1 MKLKNQLIPFSY
13 EGNTVRALSVG
24 GEPWFV
30 LGDLLRSLGISRR
43 PAAVIER
50 LDDDVRQTYPIPDA
64 VGRVQKTHIVSEAGL
79 YDVIMRSDSPAARPF
94 RRWVTH
100 EVLPAIRRHGGYL
113 TPTKV
118 EEVLSD
124 PDTIILLATQ
134 LKDERKRRAEL
145 ESQVEADAPKVLFAD
160 SVASSASSI
169 LVGDLAKILRG
180 NGVEIGGIRLFAW
193 MRERGFLVRR
203 RGSDY
208 NMPTQYAMERG
219 LFEIKETAITHA
231 DGHVTV
237 SKTPKVTGKGQQYFI
252 NKFLGRAAA

>member
-1 MKLKNQLIPFSY
+1 MANAVALFDY
-13 EGNTVRALSVG
+13 EGNTIRTLSVV

-30 LGDLLRSLGISRR
+30 AADIAKVLGYRDAHNMIR
-43 PAAVIER
+43 R
-50 LDDDVRQTYPIPDA
+50 LDENEKGTHLLSTP
-64 VGRVQKTHIVSEAGL
+64 GGNQKVAAISEPGL
-79 YDVIMRSDSPAARPF
+79 YSAIFGSKVEGAKAF
-94 RRWVTH
+94 KNWVTH

-113 TPTKV
+113 TPAKV

-134 LKDERKRRAEL
+134 LKDERKRRVEL
-145 ESQVEADAPKVLFAD
+145 ESRAEADAPKVLFAD

-252 NKFLGRAAA
+252 NKFLGREAA

>member
-1 MKLKNQLIPFSY
+1 MKLNNRLIPFDY
-13 EGNTVRALSVG
+13 EGNTVRALSVD

-30 LGDLLRSLGISRR
+30 AADVAKTLGYASAKDFVRGVDEEDKGRHNLPTPSGSQSVTIIS
-43 PAAVIER
+43 E
-50 LDDDVRQTYPIPDA
+50 
-64 VGRVQKTHIVSEAGL
+64 GGL
-79 YDVIMRSDSPAARPF
+79 YTAIVKSRTERARPF

-113 TPTKV
+113 TPAKV

-160 SVASSASSI
+160 SVASSKSSI

-180 NGVEIGGIRLFAW
+180 NGVEIGGTRLFAW

-208 NMPTQYAMERG
+208 NTPTQYAMERG

>member
-13 EGNTVRALSVG
+13 EGNTIRTLSVDDG
-24 GEPWFV
+24 PWFV
-30 LGDLLRSLGISRR
+30 AADIAKALGYASAKDFVRGVDEEDKGRHNLPTPSGDQSVTIIS
-43 PAAVIER
+43 E
-50 LDDDVRQTYPIPDA
+50 
-64 VGRVQKTHIVSEAGL
+64 GGL
-79 YDVIMRSDSPAARPF
+79 YTALVKSRTERTRPF

-113 TPTKV
+113 TPAKV

-134 LKDERKRRAEL
+134 LKDERKRRVEL

-160 SVASSASSI
+160 SVASSKSSI

-180 NGVEIGGIRLFAW
+180 NGVEIGGTRLFAW

-208 NMPTQYAMERG
+208 NTPTQYAMERG

-252 NKFLGRAAA
+252 NRFLGEAA

>member
-1 MKLKNQLIPFSY
+1 MGNEITRFQY
-13 EGNTVRALSVG
+13 EGTTIRTLNVD

-30 LGDLLRSLGISRR
+30 LGDVLRALGISRR

-50 LDDDVRQTYPIPDA
+50 LDDDVRQAYPVPDA
-64 VGRVQKTHIVSEAGL
+64 VGRVQKTHIVSEAGM
-79 YDVIMRSDSPAARPF
+79 YDVIMRSDSPTARPF

-113 TPTKV
+113 TPAKV

-145 ESQVEADAPKVLFAD
+145 ESQAAADAPKVLFAD
-160 SVASSASSI
+160 SVASSKTSI

-180 NGVEIGGIRLFAW
+180 NGVEIGGTRLFAW

-208 NMPTQYAMERG
+208 NTPTQYAMERG

-237 SKTPKVTGKGQQYFI
+237 SKTPKVTGKGQQYFV
-252 NKFLGRAAA
+252 NKFLGEAA